1 MEILWVV
8 RLNLW
13 VCFLQI
19 PVKVNIVYYEHNM
32 FPILGYNFFATNEM
46 DQQSRTLELPMKLIL
61 AMSSS
66 IKDKDQYVP
75 HINCS
80 LYWTSEKINNCATCS
95 KEQIKYNYA

>member
-19 PVKVNIVYYEHNM
+19 PVKVNIICYEHNM
-32 FPILGYNFFATNEM
+32 FPMLGYNFFATNEM
-46 DQQSRTLELPMKLIL
+46 DQQSHTLDELQMKLIL

-66 IKDKDQYVP
+66 IKDKD
-75 HINCS
+75 
-80 LYWTSEKINNCATCS
+80 
-95 KEQIKYNYA
+95 